1 MLAEQ
6 ARSKR
11 LRAMGISQW
20 QLAHPE
26 RLKGLA
32 TVAAVSVDETARCLV
47 ITDENMNLQTPFWQ
61 DVKQALAPF
70 GIAENAWRTLSFEML
85 QTLNL
90 SQPVVM
96 FFLDDKN
103 QLETAPAD
111 LPQNDV
117 WRASPKITTSTLE
130 HLQQSSTQ
138 KRALWQQI
146 QQIPFFE

>member
-6 ARSKR
+6 ARKKR
-11 LRAMGISQW
+11 LSAMGIPQW

-47 ITDENMNLQTPFWQ
+47 VSDENVNLQTSFWQ
-61 DVKQALAPF
+61 DVKLALIPF

-103 QLETAPAD
+103 QFEPQLAN
-111 LPQNDV
+111 LPQSEM
-117 WRASPKITTSTLE
+117 WQASTKITMSTVE

-146 QQIPFFE
+146 QQISSFE